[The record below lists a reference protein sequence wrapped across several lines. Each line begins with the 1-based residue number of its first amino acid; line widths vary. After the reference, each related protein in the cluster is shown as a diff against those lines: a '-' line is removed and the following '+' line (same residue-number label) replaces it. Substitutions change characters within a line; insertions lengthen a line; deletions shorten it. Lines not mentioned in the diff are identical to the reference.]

1 MTVSVREVAALAGVS
16 VGTVSNVLNNR
27 PSVSPAVAE
36 RVRAAVAELGY
47 IPNAVARQLRAGQS
61 RTVALVVLDVT
72 NPFFADVARGA
83 EERAAEAGYV
93 ALVGS
98 TNNSAEREDAYVEQ
112 FREQRVAGVV
122 ITPSSDG
129 EAPAERLRSAGIPVV
144 VIGSPPAA
152 ASVPSITVDDVRGG
166 YLAASHLLE
175 QGRRSLAFLAGPL
188 AIAQVHDR
196 LVGAQQ
202 AVAQYPDAQLRVV
215 EVDEMTVLA
224 GRAAADEHFLHAP
237 RPAGVFA
244 ANDLLALGVLQAL
257 TMRSS
262 VRVPEDVA
270 LVGYDDIDFAAAAV
284 VPLTSV
290 RQPARQLGYQAVDI
304 LLRGETGAAQQIRF
318 QPELVVRTSSAALP
332 TT

>member
-1 MTVSVREVAALAGVS
+1 MSAAHGSRAS
-16 VGTVSNVLNNR
+16 
-27 PSVSPAVAE
+27 E
-36 RVRAAVAELGY
+36 RTR
-47 IPNAVARQLRAGQS
+47 
-61 RTVALVVLDVT
+61 
-72 NPFFADVARGA
+72 
-83 EERAAEAGYV
+83 
-93 ALVGS
+93 
-98 TNNSAEREDAYVEQ
+98 
-112 FREQRVAGVV
+112 
-122 ITPSSDG
+122 
-129 EAPAERLRSAGIPVV
+129 
-144 VIGSPPAA
+144 
-152 ASVPSITVDDVRGG
+152 
-166 YLAASHLLE
+166 H
-175 QGRRSLAFLAGPL
+175 PL

-318 QPELVVRTSSAALP
+318 QPELIVRASSAALP